1 MQIYA
6 INRTKPFTGTWFPGT
21 YSSPQEYYD
30 CHALALWPGRGMNSF
45 ADRFVLPTPI
55 QNRSPKMDGKVYSEL
70 VEDNNKNGPLL
81 EEKALAD
88 AHVRTAKQFAEYL
101 DAKAGTADSAGGGG
115 GSLHAVGVYTR
126 L

>member
-1 MQIYA
+1 
-6 INRTKPFTGTWFPGT
+6 
-21 YSSPQEYYD
+21 
-30 CHALALWPGRGMNSF
+30 MNSF

-55 QNRSPKMDGKVYSEL
+55 HNRSPKMDGKVYSEL

-115 GSLHAVGVYTR
+115 EGGGFSACCRCLYSPLVSIVVPCFLVTLQDR
-126 L
+126 S